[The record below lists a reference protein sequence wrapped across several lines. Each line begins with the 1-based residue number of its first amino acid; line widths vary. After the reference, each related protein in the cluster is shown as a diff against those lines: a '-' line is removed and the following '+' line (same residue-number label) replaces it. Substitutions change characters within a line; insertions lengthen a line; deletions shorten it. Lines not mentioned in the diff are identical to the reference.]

1 MLHNVIIQAAHYYS
15 EKEKQVAAHI
25 RVKYGNAMVFA
36 HPTQRR
42 RQPCHVIIDVDFKSL
57 CGCRTTNEP
66 IFNSRI
72 LFSLKN

>member
-42 RQPCHVIIDVDFKSL
+42 RQPCLIVMLLLTLISKVYVDAVQLMNRFL
-57 CGCRTTNEP
+57 TP
-66 IFNSRI
+66 VFYF
-72 LFSLKN
+72 L